1 MSELVAD
8 VKYYNGIITKPFN
21 AECSFDKTYSGL
33 ILTMEEEGVLNLP
46 FSELT
51 IKRREKSYLIL
62 SIKNTNS
69 RIIEIKDAVFI
80 DAFFHFN
87 KSGSR

>member
-1 MSELVAD
+1 MNELVAD
-8 VKYYNGIITKPFN
+8 VKYYNGIITKPFH

-33 ILTMEEEGVLNLP
+33 ILTMEEEGVLHLP

-62 SIKNTNS
+62 
-69 RIIEIKDAVFI
+69 
-80 DAFFHFN
+80 
-87 KSGSR
+87 